1 MIKQAISK
9 VVEGSNLSCKETVD
23 VFMQIMDGGATDAQ
37 IACLLCALRMKGET
51 IDEITG
57 AVRVMREKATKI
69 APKAGMLVDTC
80 GTGGDGTGT
89 FNISTTAA
97 FVVAGAGIAVAKH
110 GNRSVSSKSGS
121 CDVLSRLGVNIDVSP
136 EVVTKCVEEAG
147 IGFLFA
153 PHFHSAMKY
162 AIGPRREIGIRTI
175 FNVIG
180 PLTNPAGADA
190 QLIGVYDPDLTEP
203 LANVLLKL
211 GGKRAYIV
219 HGFPL
224 DEISI
229 CGETRITELR
239 DGEIS
244 TYTVRPSDFG
254 IETAD
259 ISKIIGGTPEE
270 NAKIT
275 LDVLN
280 NQKGP
285 EYDITVLNAAA
296 AIAAGGGAVTIKD
309 ALPIARDSIESGKA
323 LLALEKLKEIT
334 NGN

>member
-147 IGFLFA
+147 GRYRVSFC
-153 PHFHSAMKY
+153 SAFSF
-162 AIGPRREIGIRTI
+162 GNEIR
-175 FNVIG
+175 NR
-180 PLTNPAGADA
+180 PA
-190 QLIGVYDPDLTEP
+190 
-203 LANVLLKL
+203 
-211 GGKRAYIV
+211 KRDR
-219 HGFPL
+219 H
-224 DEISI
+224 
-229 CGETRITELR
+229 
-239 DGEIS
+239 
-244 TYTVRPSDFG
+244 
-254 IETAD
+254 
-259 ISKIIGGTPEE
+259 
-270 NAKIT
+270 
-275 LDVLN
+275 
-280 NQKGP
+280 
-285 EYDITVLNAAA
+285 
-296 AIAAGGGAVTIKD
+296 KD
-309 ALPIARDSIESGKA
+309 NI
-323 LLALEKLKEIT
+323 
-334 NGN
+334 